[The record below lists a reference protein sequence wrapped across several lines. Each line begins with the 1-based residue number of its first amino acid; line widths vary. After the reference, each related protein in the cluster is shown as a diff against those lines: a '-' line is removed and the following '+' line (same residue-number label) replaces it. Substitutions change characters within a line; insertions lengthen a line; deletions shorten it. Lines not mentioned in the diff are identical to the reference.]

1 MPLGG
6 LQHPRNS
13 LESLSFDLTQLCSS
27 DLCVLGVFALQLMA
41 LSGMLLEGSVT
52 PLVVKKLLERNV
64 GSFVNSLKESRG
76 GCFFFLV
83 VFFKFCFEDGMGGRC
98 ERNQGT

>member
-13 LESLSFDLTQLCSS
+13 LESLSFDLTQLS

-76 GCFFFLV
+76 GCFFF
-83 VFFKFCFEDGMGGRC
+83 
-98 ERNQGT
+98 

>member
-13 LESLSFDLTQLCSS
+13 LESLSFDLTQ
-27 DLCVLGVFALQLMA
+27 LCVLGVFALQLMA

-76 GCFFFLV
+76 GCFFF
-83 VFFKFCFEDGMGGRC
+83 
-98 ERNQGT
+98 